1 MEEAFFKPRSVAV
14 VAFGRSQLNAS
25 FAALMPPQREHRFS
39 FPVVL
44 TSIVDWAV
52 EEGIGFSKLVSLG
65 NRADVTEPFYG
76 LLGGLRYSCA

>member
-1 MEEAFFKPRSVAV
+1 M
-14 VAFGRSQLNAS
+14 NAS
-25 FAALMPPQREHRFS
+25 FAALMPPRGSIAFLSQS
-39 FPVVL
+39 GALL
-44 TSIVDWAV
+44 TSILDWAV